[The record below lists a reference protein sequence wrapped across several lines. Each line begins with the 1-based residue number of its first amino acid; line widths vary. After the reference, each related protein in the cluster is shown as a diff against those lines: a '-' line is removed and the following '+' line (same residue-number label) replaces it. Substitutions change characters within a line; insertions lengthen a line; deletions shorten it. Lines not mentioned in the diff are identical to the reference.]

1 MLESLLDKSLSKSV
15 VLITQF
21 LPKFFLGIGIFI
33 LFLLLSFIAVWLIGR
48 ASKLITK
55 RRVVVDLLKTVAR
68 VTILVI
74 GAITALG
81 TMGLNV
87 TALIASLGLTSLGIG
102 LALKDAVSSVISGV
116 LIITYRPFKVNDH
129 VSIGS
134 IEGVVKNISFRYI
147 TIYDGEDKI
156 LVPNSQVFTQAV
168 RIFA

>member
-1 MLESLLDKSLSKSV
+1 MLEPLLNKLLSESTT
-15 VLITQF
+15 LIVQF
-21 LPKFFLGIGIFI
+21 LPKFFLGIGIFVI
-33 LFLLLSFIAVWLIGR
+33 FLLLSVIAAWLIGR
-48 ASKLITK
+48 MSKLITK

-74 GAITALG
+74 GTITALG
-81 TMGLNV
+81 TMGMNV
-87 TALIASLGLTSLGIG
+87 TALVASLGLTSLGIG

-116 LIITYRPFKVNDH
+116 LIIIYRPFKVNDH

-156 LVPNSQVFTQAV
+156 LVPNSQVFTQAIRV
-168 RIFA
+168 HA

>member
-1 MLESLLDKSLSKSV
+1 MLEPLLDKTLSKSV
-15 VLITQF
+15 ALIIQF
-21 LPKFFLGIGIFI
+21 LTKFFLGIGIFI
-33 LFLLLSFIAVWLIGR
+33 LFLISSVVAVWLIGR

-74 GAITALG
+74 GTITALG
-81 TMGLNV
+81 TMGMNV

-116 LIITYRPFKVNDH
+116 LIMIYRPFKVNDH

-134 IEGVVKNISFRYI
+134 TEGVVKNISFR
-147 TIYDGEDKI
+147 
-156 LVPNSQVFTQAV
+156 
-168 RIFA
+168 